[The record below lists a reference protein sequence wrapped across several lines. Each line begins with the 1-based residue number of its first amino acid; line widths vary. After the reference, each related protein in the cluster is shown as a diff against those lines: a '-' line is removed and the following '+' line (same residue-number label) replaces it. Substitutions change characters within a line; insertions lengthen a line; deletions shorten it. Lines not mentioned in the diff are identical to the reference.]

1 VQVAIK
7 VMRRR
12 NKPGRVVDPEK
23 ELRRG
28 KDEIGTVANCQSHT
42 SPRPRPTTS
51 LTLLAA
57 QR

>member
-1 VQVAIK
+1 
-7 VMRRR
+7 MRRR

-28 KDEIGTVANCQSHT
+28 KDEIGTVANCLT
-42 SPRPRPTTS
+42 PRPRPRPTTS
-51 LTLLAA
+51 LTFLAV